1 MDTKRILK
9 QIKSVLA
16 KNISWVILVALCL
29 VFYLYSPMFISY
41 QNIINILSQ
50 NAYVVIAGLGIA
62 LIMLSGAMDLS
73 VGYMMSC
80 CIIICAK
87 LSLGWGL
94 PDGLSII
101 ITIIAAMLFCLLN
114 TVLSI
119 KLKLPLLIASLGTMT
134 IYQGLSFII
143 SDSRSFRGFS
153 EGFKLWGQG
162 KIGGFPF
169 PIILMLVLFLIVNF
183 VLKHTYFGRYIYAL
197 GGNEDAAW
205 LAGINVTK
213 YRIIISLIA
222 GFFIGLGSI
231 VLVSRM
237 GTAQSTLGPGT
248 EFTIIT
254 GILLGGVSIQGGAG
268 KLSGVLAGILIVS
281 ILSNGMQLAG
291 FDTYYQYVIK
301 GIIMLLAIGFDV
313 FLRNRRATVR
323 KVEE

>member
-1 MDTKRILK
+1 MNKKLSLK
-9 QIKSVLA
+9 KIQYAVA
-16 KNISWVILVALCL
+16 RNISWVILFILCF
-29 VFYLYSPMFISY
+29 VFYCYSHTFMSY

-50 NAYVVIAGLGIA
+50 NAYVVIAGLGVS
-62 LIMLSGAMDLS
+62 LIMMSGAMDLS

-87 LSLGWGL
+87 LNLEMGFPEGV
-94 PDGLSII
+94 SILACI
-101 ITIIAAMLFCLLN
+101 LVAILFSMLN
-114 TVLSI
+114 TILAI
-119 KLKLPLLIASLGTMT
+119 KLKLSLLIASLGTMT

-153 EGFKLWGQG
+153 DSFKFWGQG
-162 KIGGFPF
+162 YIAGFPF
-169 PIILMLVLFLIVNF
+169 PIILMLVFFLAVNF
-183 VLKHTYFGRYIYAL
+183 MLKHTYFGRYIYAL

-205 LAGINVTK
+205 LAGINVTGC
-213 YRIIISLIA
+213 RIMISAIA
-222 GFFIGLGSI
+222 GFFIGIGSV

-254 GILLGGVSIQGGAG
+254 GVLLGGVSIQGGAG
-268 KLSGVLAGILIVS
+268 KLSGILAGILIVS

-301 GIIMLLAIGFDV
+301 GVIMLLAIGFDI
-313 FLRNRRATVR
+313 FLRNRRSVSR